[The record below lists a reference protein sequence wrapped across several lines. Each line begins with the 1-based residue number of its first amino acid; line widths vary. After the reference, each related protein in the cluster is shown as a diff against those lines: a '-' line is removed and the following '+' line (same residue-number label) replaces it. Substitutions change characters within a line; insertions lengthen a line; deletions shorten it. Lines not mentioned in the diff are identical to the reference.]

1 MTVKGVLMAG
11 GKGTRLRPITYSIPK
26 PLVPV
31 AGKPCIEYPLNS
43 FNDADIKDIIITTG
57 YKYEYLIS
65 GLLKN
70 ERNKQNILFSVEREP
85 AGTAGSVKLVHGFL
99 DDTFVVG
106 SGDILFDFDI
116 KAAIKNHEKSGKAAT
131 IVLTEVEDP
140 SQLGIVES
148 TDGIVKRFLEKPSA
162 SEVFSNKA
170 NTGIYILEP
179 EILEHIP
186 ENETYD
192 FGKQL
197 FPKLLSEG
205 VEINSWEG
213 KGVWLDTGRPKELIA
228 GSQIMASRY
237 GFEIKEKNING
248 SIIMKER
255 PIGDSYKINGN
266 CYLGENVKIGK
277 ETSVHNSMI
286 YNGVE
291 IGDNVKISDSIIF
304 NGCRIDNE
312 TELSGSVIM
321 ENTSIGKKC
330 IINRSALSSNLN
342 IQNSSRIY
350 DVSLSSNSSE

>member
-31 AGKPCIEYPLNS
+31 AGKACMEYPLNS
-43 FNDADIKDIIITTG
+43 FIEAEIKDVIVTTG
-57 YKYEYLIS
+57 YKFEHLIA

-70 ERNKQNILFSVEREP
+70 DRKKQNILFSVEREP
-85 AGTAGSVKLVHGFL
+85 AGTAGSVKLVQGFL

-106 SGDILFDFDI
+106 SGDILFDFNI
-116 KAAIKNHEKSGKAAT
+116 KAAIKSHEKSGKSAT

-140 SQLGIVES
+140 SQLGIVE
-148 TDGIVKRFLEKPSA
+148 TNNGIVKRFLEKPSA
-162 SEVFSNKA
+162 SEVFSKKA

-186 ENETYD
+186 ENEAYD

-213 KGVWLDTGRPKELIA
+213 KGVWLDTGRPKELIS

-237 GFEIKEKNING
+237 GFEINEKSISG
-248 SIIMKER
+248 RIIMKEK
-255 PIGDSYKINGN
+255 PIGDNYKINGN
-266 CYLGENVKIGK
+266 CYLGENVKIGN
-277 ETSVHNSMI
+277 ETTVHNSMI

-304 NGCRIDNE
+304 DRCKIDTE
-312 TELSGSVIM
+312 TEVSGSVIM

-330 IINRSALSSNLN
+330 IINRSALSANLN